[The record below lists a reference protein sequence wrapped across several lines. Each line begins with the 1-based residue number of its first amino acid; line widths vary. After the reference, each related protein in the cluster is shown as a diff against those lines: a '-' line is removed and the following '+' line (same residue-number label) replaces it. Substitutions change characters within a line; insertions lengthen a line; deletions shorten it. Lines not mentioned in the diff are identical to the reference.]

1 LTRRFPV
8 VQSGKVRCVDN
19 FSESQIN
26 DAVTLQNRVTVDGA
40 DTVAAMCAEKMRA
53 LESQGKSTK
62 LMGRSFDLTAA
73 YRQLAISDSSSK
85 WSRVAVYNPRTKKTE
100 CFRMF
105 CLPFG
110 ARASVNAFIR
120 TARMLQFLALQIGI
134 VVSCYFDDFIVLSV
148 PSLSESTEKAF
159 AALLDLVGFAYDK
172 IGPKADAVS
181 QEVSALGVVFDL
193 TSTEEG
199 LLRVRNTDKRV
210 EEVTAKI
217 HETLE
222 GKYLTPSAAATLKG
236 RLGFAEGQLFGRS
249 ARRLINELGSFA
261 TSVRTSSEVTE
272 ALTSSLSVVAN
283 MLRNGKPREI
293 DARSHEV
300 MFLYTDASYSPEDQ
314 RGGIGGVLCAADGAV
329 VAWFGE
335 ELSSEVCGKF
345 KTETQTQLI
354 GELEALAVLV
364 ALRTWSKEIRSKH
377 LVAFIDNEGSKFSI
391 LKGYS
396 KNPCLSAIV
405 TAISRAE
412 ESASCFVWYARVPS
426 ECNPADGP
434 SRSQPCR
441 QASKDARVR
450 VEVRQLEAF
459 TA

>member
-1 LTRRFPV
+1 
-8 VQSGKVRCVDN
+8 
-19 FSESQIN
+19 
-26 DAVTLQNRVTVDGA
+26 
-40 DTVAAMCAEKMRA
+40 MCAEKMRA
-53 LESQGKSTK
+53 LQTEGKSTK
-62 LMGRSFDLTAA
+62 LVGRSFDLTAA
-73 YRQLAISDSSSK
+73 YRQLAISDRSSR
-85 WSRVAVYNPRTKKTE
+85 WSRVAVFNPHTKRTE

-148 PSLSESTEKAF
+148 PALSEATKKAF

-172 IGPKADAVS
+172 TGPKADAMS
-181 QEVSALGVVFDL
+181 HEVSALGVVFDL
-193 TSTEEG
+193 TSSEAG
-199 LLRVRNTDKRV
+199 FLRVRNTDKRV

-217 HETLE
+217 HETLD
-222 GKYLTPSAAATLKG
+222 GKFLTPSAAATLKG

-261 TSVRTSSEVTE
+261 TSVRRRSEITE
-272 ALTSSLSVVAN
+272 DLTVSLNAVER
-283 MLRNGKPREI
+283 MLLSGKPREI
-293 DARSHEV
+293 DSKSHEV
-300 MFLYTDASYSPEDQ
+300 MFLYTDASYSPEDES
-314 RGGIGGVLCAADGAV
+314 GGIGGVLCAADGTV
-329 VAWFGE
+329 LAWFGE
-335 ELSSEVCGKF
+335 ELSSAVCSRF
-345 KTETQTQLI
+345 KTEGQTQLI
-354 GELEALAVLV
+354 GELKALAVLV
-364 ALRTWSKEIRSKH
+364 ALKTWSKEISSKH

-396 KNPCLSAIV
+396 KNPCLSEIV
-405 TAISRAE
+405 TAIACAE

-434 SRSQPCR
+434 SRGQPCR
-441 QASKDARVR
+441 AAPENSRVR
-450 VEVRQLEAF
+450 VEVCQLEAF